1 MPSLIE
7 DFAYIAKRAGE
18 IRAARYREL
27 GVSPPV
33 PPERPVPEAQEG
45 AAAPGCCDG
54 FRYAPGFE
62 HLARETPTT
71 RD

>member
-7 DFAYIAKRAGE
+7 DFEYIARRASE

-27 GVSPPV
+27 GVSPPS
-33 PPERPVPEAQEG
+33 PPKQPAPEVQEG
-45 AAAPGCCDG
+45 AAPPECGDG

-62 HLARETPTT
+62 HLARKTPTIGH
-71 RD
+71 